1 MYSVRQIRLCKS
13 GKYIRITWKTNIVH
27 GIMFFSLHDEKL
39 SEKTHNYLYY
49 SCFAIANKEKPV
61 GAVYGGQTL

>member
-1 MYSVRQIRLCKS
+1 MYRQIRLCKS
-13 GKYIRITWKTNIVH
+13 GKYISWKTNIEH

-49 SCFAIANKEKPV
+49 RCFAITNKEKPV
-61 GAVYGGQTL
+61 GAVYGGKPL

>member
-1 MYSVRQIRLCKS
+1 MYRQIRLCKS
-13 GKYIRITWKTNIVH
+13 GKYISWKTNIEH

-49 SCFAIANKEKPV
+49 RCFAITNKEKPV